1 MIYQVMFYGGFALAL
16 VLLVVSIILFSKLH
30 IGAVIGDVSGFTK
43 RKQIE
48 RIRKEGIQRE
58 EDNFYSQ
65 AVGLKRSGNGAL
77 KPHSGKLEKKSK
89 SGRLWTTGKIGKTTQ
104 QGELPKDGQ
113 EDTPTTPLEQAA
125 TQSQA
130 PMEME
135 TGVLA
140 SEEAATEVLDAPATS
155 KSKTL
160 PRPAVQQGMPE
171 NFEIVMKVI
180 SVHSDETI

>member
-43 RKQIE
+43 KKQIE

-65 AVGLKRSGNGAL
+65 AVGLKRSGAL
-77 KPHSGKLEKKSK
+77 KPHSGKLEKKSR
-89 SGRLWTTGKIGKTTQ
+89 SGKLWTTGKTGKTTQ
-104 QGELPKDGQ
+104 QRELPKDVQ

-125 TQSQA
+125 TQNQA
-130 PMEME
+130 PVEME

-140 SEEAATEVLDAPATS
+140 SEEAATEVLDASATS
-155 KSKTL
+155 ESKTL
-160 PRPAVQQGMPE
+160 PRPSAQQGMPE